1 MARKSAGNPMFDG
14 FSPWFLVKIFL
25 LNSSVDKSDCLTLTW
40 EVLDPRKHRGKDYK
54 RLDGLSTCLE
64 EGCD

>member
-1 MARKSAGNPMFDG
+1 MFDS
-14 FSPWFLVKIFL
+14 FSPWFPVKIFL
-25 LNSSVDKSDCLTLTW
+25 QTYPLELTW

-64 EGCD
+64 EGCRD